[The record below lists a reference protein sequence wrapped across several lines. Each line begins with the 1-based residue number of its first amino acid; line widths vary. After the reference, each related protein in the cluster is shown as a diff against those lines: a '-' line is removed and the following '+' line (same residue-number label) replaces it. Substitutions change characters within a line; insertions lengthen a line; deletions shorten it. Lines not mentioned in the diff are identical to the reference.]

1 VACLITQL
9 IHKISVADGRY
20 SIRADFNSFEERI
33 ASQAAD
39 VSAAENERKYYI
51 LRRLLIFCE
60 LTGLRL

>member
-1 VACLITQL
+1 
-9 IHKISVADGRY
+9 VADGGY

-51 LRRLLIFCE
+51 LCRLLIFCE
-60 LTGLRL
+60 LTGLKRISLM